1 MGMSA
6 PSKLATE
13 ERWVAKAILVGLV
26 SLVIYEITSGWIS
39 ERAFI
44 AVVLTISLVWAIH
57 STFRPQWSRKRFRV
71 AVLLLLILH
80 VAFLFAVL
88 LRVSSVERPFL
99 WTIVIPEGIAIFVL
113 LGWLSGMKYF
123 ADK

>member
-1 MGMSA
+1 MGMPA
-6 PSKLATE
+6 PSKPATE
-13 ERWVAKAILVGLV
+13 EHWVAKAILLGLV
-26 SLVIYEITSGWIS
+26 SLVIYEIASGWIS

-71 AVLLLLILH
+71 AVLLLLALH

-88 LRVSSVERPFL
+88 SRVSPVEWPFL
-99 WTIVIPEGIAIFVL
+99 RTIVIPEGIAVFVL

-123 ADK
+123 NEK